1 MGLEPPDH
9 QNGRA
14 VEILEDQSACYARN
28 TRAGMHL
35 LMVLSALIFIEK
47 APSGTDNWAIYS
59 VLIAQAVTIF
69 IFLGTAYLAKKSDR
83 DKRARDTKRDVLL
96 EVAPAVQRAYASL
109 AELTNPLSR
118 IDDFIGKFTSASGA
132 VAKLTAVANDET
144 LEAARQLLT
153 TLGAIMTR
161 LLIKRVEVGTD
172 LEAMKQLVA
181 LWREEIK
188 AVPDLLADFTS
199 KARDEI
205 PLPLDKSAFSAG
217 LKASNDVMSGGLER
231 LFEALAR
238 QESGTVREAQTGQL
252 IPDGS
257 HNPPQAANDIGGAQP
272 GPTSQEVLEL
282 HQRARFWEYRFLSV
296 FLVHRS
302 QAVLTW
308 LAGRQHNGQPTTTG
322 YYDAELAALV
332 VAPGERV
339 AVLQALE
346 AHALIFVD
354 QGSVIVTSKGFD
366 YLQWRGPLAPVTQ

>member
-1 MGLEPPDH
+1 M
-9 QNGRA
+9 
-14 VEILEDQSACYARN
+14 ILPAPILTEN
-28 TRAGMHL
+28 
-35 LMVLSALIFIEK
+35 

-59 VLIAQAVTIF
+59 VLIAQAVTLF
-69 IFLGTAYLAKKSDR
+69 IFLGTAYLARRSDR

-118 IDDFIGKFTSASGA
+118 VDDFIEKFTSASGA
-132 VAKLTAVANDET
+132 VAKLTAVANDGT

-153 TLGAIMTR
+153 KLGAVMTR
-161 LLIKRVEVGTD
+161 LMIKRVEVGTD

-188 AVPDLLADFTS
+188 VVPDLLADFTS

-217 LKASNDVMSGGLER
+217 LKASNDVMSVELER
-231 LFEALAR
+231 LFEALTR
-238 QESGTVREAQTGQL
+238 QESGTVRETQAGQM
-252 IPDGS
+252 IQDGS
-257 HNPPQAANDIGGAQP
+257 RNPPQLSNDVDSARPRPTAQ
-272 GPTSQEVLEL
+272 EILEL
-282 HQRARFWEYRFLSV
+282 QQRARFWEYRFLSV
-296 FLVHRS
+296 FLVHRT

-308 LAGRQHNGQPTTTG
+308 LADRQHNEQPTTTD
-322 YYDAELAALV
+322 YYDAELAVQV

-346 AHALIFVD
+346 AHALISVD
-354 QGSVIVTSKGFD
+354 HGSVVVTNKGFD
-366 YLQWRGPLAPVTQ
+366 YLNWRGPLAPVTR